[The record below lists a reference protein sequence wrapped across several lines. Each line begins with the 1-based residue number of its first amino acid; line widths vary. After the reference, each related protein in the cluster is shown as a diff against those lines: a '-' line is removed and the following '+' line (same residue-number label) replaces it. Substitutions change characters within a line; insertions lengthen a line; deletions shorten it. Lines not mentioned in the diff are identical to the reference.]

1 MNGNENARPYPSIDG
16 TTCNC
21 RLACE
26 LARQHSAELNA
37 VSEYIYQSIVFAG
50 TMPQL
55 SDMFDGI
62 ALDEMHHFRMLGELI
77 RLLGGDPA
85 VRTAVRNRGGICLPC
100 AGRRRKGAA
109 VQYRRRACV
118 IQRVYAA
125 RIACRAHGAA
135 SRRGAAAPYR
145 RGRKGAPPHSGGAPR
160 VTGTTAPLS
169 RRRAIFP
176 FRSRKDTAALR
187 PHTDRAPRRQS
198 RRESILL

>member
-55 SDMFDGI
+55 SDIFDGI

-85 VRTAVRNRGGICLPC
+85 VRTAVRNRGGICL
-100 AGRRRKGAA
+100 REDR
-109 VQYRRRACV
+109 YSRAPV
-118 IQRVYAA
+118 AAA
-125 RIACRAHGAA
+125 RELRCNIADELA
-135 SRRGAAAPYR
+135 SYNEYMRLASLAERMGQLPAAALLR
-145 RGRKGAPPHSGGAPR
+145 RIAEDEKEH
-160 VTGTTAPLS
+160 
-169 RRRAIFP
+169 RRIQE
-176 FRSRKDTAALR
+176 AL
-187 PHTDRAPRRQS
+187 
-198 RRESILL
+198 LG

>member
-85 VRTAVRNRGGICLPC
+85 VRTAVRNRGGICL
-100 AGRRRKGAA
+100 REDR
-109 VQYRRRACV
+109 YSRAPV
-118 IQRVYAA
+118 AAA
-125 RIACRAHGAA
+125 REL
-135 SRRGAAAPYR
+135 
-145 RGRKGAPPHSGGAPR
+145 RKTSLNWLP
-160 VTGTTAPLS
+160 V
-169 RRRAIFP
+169 
-176 FRSRKDTAALR
+176 
-187 PHTDRAPRRQS
+187 
-198 RRESILL
+198 

>member
-85 VRTAVRNRGGICLPC
+85 VRTAVRNRGGICL
-100 AGRRRKGAA
+100 REDR
-109 VQYRRRACV
+109 YSRAPV
-118 IQRVYAA
+118 AAA
-125 RIACRAHGAA
+125 RELRCNIADELA
-135 SRRGAAAPYR
+135 SYNEYMRLASLAERMGRLPAAALLR
-145 RGRKGAPPHSGGAPR
+145 RIAEDEKEH
-160 VTGTTAPLS
+160 
-169 RRRAIFP
+169 RRIQE
-176 FRSRKDTAALR
+176 AL
-187 PHTDRAPRRQS
+187 
-198 RRESILL
+198 LG